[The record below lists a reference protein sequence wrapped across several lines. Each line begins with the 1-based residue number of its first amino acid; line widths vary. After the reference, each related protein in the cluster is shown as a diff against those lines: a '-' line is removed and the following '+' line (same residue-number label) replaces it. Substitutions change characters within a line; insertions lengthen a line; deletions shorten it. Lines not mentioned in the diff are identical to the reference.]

1 MKSTNIE
8 VMINPWSRAYKL
20 TLTQMP
26 TRIRIQ
32 IQTPIQTQIQIL
44 IPQIMWPINDQILE
58 ESQ

>member
-20 TLTQMP
+20 TR
-26 TRIRIQ
+26 TRIRIPTR
-32 IQTPIQTQIQIL
+32 IPILTQIQIL